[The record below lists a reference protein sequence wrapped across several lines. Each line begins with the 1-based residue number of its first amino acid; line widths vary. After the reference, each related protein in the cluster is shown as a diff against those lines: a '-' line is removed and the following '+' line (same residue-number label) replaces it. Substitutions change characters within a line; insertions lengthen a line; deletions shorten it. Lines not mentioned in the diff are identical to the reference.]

1 MFHKLQYEVT
11 FPSTGRTLKNDVT
24 FDAGFMVITGRNETG
39 KSMIFEMLRYL
50 LFGAQA
56 LRGKGDDYK
65 TLTAT
70 GEVTI
75 KSERYRIVRTARKA
89 ELFRGTEHIAT
100 GVSTVNQAI
109 VRLMGFGMSVFDVA
123 CSINQGEVE
132 RLGLMG
138 ASERKRLIDTTLGID
153 ALDLVAK
160 WGMEEAKVITAQAVG
175 VRANMIPP
183 TLPEQPADYVP
194 SVEIDIPT
202 AEAEASE
209 LATITGWLSHT
220 VPQPQR
226 PVTKID
232 LPAENLRLFAAKR
245 AEKRNAVAALQAQ
258 LAVLPTE
265 APYTVEALD
274 AAALGW
280 AARDAYWAAHTW
292 LTAHPQPRWTRE
304 ALLVYRDDYTAI
316 TNIYDRGR
324 LAEEIKIATAK
335 GSKPCPHCG
344 EEILNEAG
352 LIEELQASHDALIVP
367 NDNFV
372 PKVPPVNAASIDR
385 ELAYCA
391 SFDHAQWEVMSAV
404 PFASEPTIPPHKI
417 AGLRLAVEQI
427 ATRLPLQAQLNA
439 EKVAFDAMPD
449 YEAMLV
455 EREAY
460 EAASQRF
467 VVDNQAYEAWKV
479 EHGQKMARQ
488 LVLKGADARLAA
500 LRVSHT
506 VAKAYEWAMETYTTA
521 AERYERLGVEASA
534 LEAQASEHRK
544 VRDVMNVLRALIK
557 QHILPSLS
565 KVASHLLHNMTS
577 GERSHV
583 FIDEDFNILVDK
595 QDLDTLSGS
604 GKAVAGLAVRIAL
617 GQVLTNRVISVL
629 MADEI
634 DGSFDDFRAAGTA
647 TVLEALASSI
657 SQVMLISHK
666 DVEAEKR
673 LEIMS

>member
-160 WGMEEAKVITAQAVG
+160 WGMEEAKVITAQAIG

-183 TLPEQPADYVP
+183 ALPEQPADYVP
-194 SVEIDIPT
+194 SIKIDIPT

-280 AARDAYWAAHTW
+280 VARDNHLAAHAW
-292 LTAHPQPRWTRE
+292 LAAHPQPRWTQE
-304 ALLVYRDDYTAI
+304 ALLAYRDDYAAI
-316 TNIYDRGR
+316 TNIYDRER

-352 LIEELQASHDALIVP
+352 LIEQLQASHDAIPVAAKP
-367 NDNFV
+367 EQ
-372 PKVPPVNAASIDR
+372 PPVDVTSIDR

-391 SFDHAQWEVMSAV
+391 SFNIPEWMVWDSV
-404 PFASEPTIPPHKI
+404 PFASEPAIPRHQI
-417 AGLRLAVEQI
+417 AGLHLAVDQI

-449 YEAMLV
+449 YEAMMV

-460 EAASQRF
+460 EAASARF
-467 VVDNQAYEAWKV
+467 VVDNQAYDAWKV

-488 LVLKGADARLAA
+488 LILKGADARLAT

-506 VAKAYEWAMETYTTA
+506 IAKAYEWALETYTTA

-673 LEIMS
+673 LEIMP

>member
-1 MFHKLQYEVT
+1 MFHSLQYEVT

-65 TLTAT
+65 TLTAA

-175 VRANMIPP
+175 VRANMTPP
-183 TLPEQPADYVP
+183 ALPEQPADYVP
-194 SVEIDIPT
+194 SIEIDIPT

-274 AAALGW
+274 AAAQGW
-280 AARDAYWAAHTW
+280 VARDNYLAAHAW
-292 LTAHPQPRWTRE
+292 LATHPQPRWTQQ
-304 ALLVYRDDYTAI
+304 ALLVYRDDYTAMA
-316 TNIYDRGR
+316 NVDRRSR
-324 LAEEIKIATAK
+324 LVEEIKTATAE
-335 GSKPCPHCG
+335 GSQPCPHCG

-352 LIEELQASHDALIVP
+352 LIERLQASHDAIPVTAKP
-367 NDNFV
+367 EQ
-372 PKVPPVNAASIDR
+372 PPVNAANIDR

-404 PFASEPTIPPHKI
+404 PFASEPTIPQHKI
-417 AGLRLAVEQI
+417 ASLRLAVDQI

-460 EAASQRF
+460 EAASTRF
-467 VVDNQAYEAWKV
+467 VIDNQAYEAWKA

-488 LVLKGADARLAA
+488 LVLKGADARLAS

-506 VAKAYEWAMETYTTA
+506 VSKAYEWALETYTVA
-521 AERYERLGVEASA
+521 AERYEQLGVEASA

-673 LEIMS
+673 LEIMP